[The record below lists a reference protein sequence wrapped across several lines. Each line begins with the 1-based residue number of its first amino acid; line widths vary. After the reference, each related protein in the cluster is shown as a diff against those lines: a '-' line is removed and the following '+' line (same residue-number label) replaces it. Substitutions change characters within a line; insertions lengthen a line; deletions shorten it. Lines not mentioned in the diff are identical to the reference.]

1 MSKTDFFENAIVN
14 LDLIQKTF
22 LRYLK
27 KFKIINRNNFIYS
40 KNLQK
45 ISQLNNTIK
54 KEELKPQK

>member
-1 MSKTDFFENAIVN
+1 MSKTYFFENAIVN
-14 LDLIQKTF
+14 FDLIQKTF

-27 KFKIINRNNFIYS
+27 KFKIINRNNFFYS

-54 KEELKPQK
+54 KEELKPKK